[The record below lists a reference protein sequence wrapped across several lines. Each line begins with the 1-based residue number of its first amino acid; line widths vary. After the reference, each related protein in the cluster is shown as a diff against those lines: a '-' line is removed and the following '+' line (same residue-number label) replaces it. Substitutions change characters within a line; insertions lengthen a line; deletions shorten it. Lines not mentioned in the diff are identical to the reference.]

1 MLAGQR
7 LPPQYPLNQPIFP
20 NAIDRP
26 VTCAARLPLLV

>member
-1 MLAGQR
+1 MRPAA
-7 LPPQYPLNQPIFP
+7 PLNQPIFP